1 MSSESAPLT
10 GTPPPTLRAEF
21 GATLALAWPLAAAN
35 LLQMM
40 VHAID
45 VIFVARLGDTSLAAA
60 SLGIAIFGLLLWT
73 GTGLVGAA
81 APLIAAELGQRNHA
95 VREVRRTVRMA
106 LWLSLLVAVA
116 AMAICAA
123 GGTRS
128 EEHTSELQSLMRISY
143 AVFCLKKKTTT
154 HH

>member
-73 GTGLVGAA
+73 ATGLVGAA
-81 APLIAAELGQRNHA
+81 APLIAAELGQCKHGRSQEP
-95 VREVRRTVRMA
+95 R
-106 LWLSLLVAVA
+106 
-116 AMAICAA
+116 
-123 GGTRS
+123 GGKESVSRCNS
-128 EEHTSELQSLMRISY
+128 RGAPYQ
-143 AVFCLKKKTTT
+143 
-154 HH
+154 

>member
-1 MSSESAPLT
+1 MSSASAPLT
-10 GTPPPTLRAEF
+10 GPPPPTLRAEF
-21 GATLALAWPLAAAN
+21 GATLALAWPLAAAT
-35 LLQMM
+35 LLHMM

-116 AMAICAA
+116 AMALCAA
-123 GGTRS
+123 GGTIMRATGRS
-128 EEHTSELQSLMRISY
+128 EEHTS
-143 AVFCLKKKTTT
+143 
-154 HH
+154 

>member
-1 MSSESAPLT
+1 MSSASAPLT
-10 GTPPPTLRAEF
+10 GPPPPTLRAEF

-35 LLQMM
+35 LLHMM

-116 AMAICAA
+116 AMAICEIGRA
-123 GGTRS
+123 
-128 EEHTSELQSLMRISY
+128 H
-143 AVFCLKKKTTT
+143 V
-154 HH
+154 

>member
-1 MSSESAPLT
+1 MTHGRVWFVSIRHQEVDDLPRLKLWRCGTGPPPLSGPAMSSESAPLT

-81 APLIAAELGQRNHA
+81 
-95 VREVRRTVRMA
+95 
-106 LWLSLLVAVA
+106 
-116 AMAICAA
+116 
-123 GGTRS
+123 RS
-128 EEHTSELQSLMRISY
+128 EEHPSELQ
-143 AVFCLKKKTTT
+143 
-154 HH
+154 

>member
-1 MSSESAPLT
+1 
-10 GTPPPTLRAEF
+10 
-21 GATLALAWPLAAAN
+21 
-35 LLQMM
+35 MM

-123 GGTRS
+123 GGTDRKS
-128 EEHTSELQSLMRISY
+128 TRLNSSH
-143 AVFCLKKKTTT
+143 
-154 HH
+154 